1 MSGPLAGLKVVDL
14 TRVLAGPYSTMI
26 LADLGARVIKIER
39 PGKGDDTRSFGPP
52 FLKDRDGKDT
62 TDAAY
67 YLSANR
73 NKESITLNLGKPEGQ
88 AIVRKLLADADLLV
102 ENFKT
107 GDLKKFG
114 LGYDDLKDT
123 HPGLIYCSITGFG
136 QTGPYAA
143 RAGYD
148 FLVQAMG
155 GLMSV
160 TGNADSVE
168 GGGPL
173 RVGVPISDLL
183 TGMYAAIAM
192 LAAIAHKKDTGRGQL
207 VDVSLLDSTVA
218 TLTNQAMNYLAT
230 GKAPGRIGNTHP
242 NIVPYQAFATSDGFI
257 VVAVGNDAQFVRYAE
272 VLGRP
277 ELPKDP
283 RFVTNIERVRNR
295 EILVPIVEAEM
306 KKRSSAEWFAALEA
320 ADISCGPI
328 NTIDTVFADPQVK
341 ARDMRVEVDH
351 PLAGKVPLIGSPLK
365 LSESPVTFRRH
376 PPLLGEHTESVLREI
391 GLSDADIAG
400 YRTSGVV

>member
-1 MSGPLAGLKVVDL
+1 MSGPLTGIKVVDL

-52 FLKDRDGKDT
+52 FLKDKDGKDT

-67 YLSANR
+67 YLAANR
-73 NKESITLNLGKPEGQ
+73 NKESITVNLSKPEGQ
-88 AIVRKLLADADLLV
+88 AIVRKLLADTDLLV

-107 GDLKKFG
+107 GDLKKYG
-114 LGYDDLKDT
+114 LGYDDLKAD

-136 QTGPYAA
+136 QTGPYRE

-160 TGNADSVE
+160 TGNADSVP

-192 LAAIAHKKDTGRGQL
+192 LGAIAHKKDTGRGQL

-218 TLTNQAMNYLAT
+218 TLSNQAMNYLAT
-230 GKAPGRIGNTHP
+230 GKAPGRSGNTHP
-242 NIVPYQAFATSDGFI
+242 NIVPYQAFATADGFI
-257 VVAVGNDAQFVRYAE
+257 VVAVGNDAQFVRYAA
-272 VLGRP
+272 VIGH
-277 ELPKDP
+277 PKLAEDP
-283 RFVTNIERVRNR
+283 RFATNIDRVRNR
-295 EILVPIVEAEM
+295 DILVPIVEAAM
-306 KKRSSAEWFAALEA
+306 KQRPSAEWYAALEA

-328 NTIDTVFADPQVK
+328 NTIDTVFADPQVQ
-341 ARDMRVEVDH
+341 AREMRVELDH

-365 LSESPVTFRRH
+365 LSDSPVSYRRH
-376 PPLLGEHTESVLREI
+376 PPLLGEHTKDVLREI

-400 YRTSGVV
+400 YRDKGVV